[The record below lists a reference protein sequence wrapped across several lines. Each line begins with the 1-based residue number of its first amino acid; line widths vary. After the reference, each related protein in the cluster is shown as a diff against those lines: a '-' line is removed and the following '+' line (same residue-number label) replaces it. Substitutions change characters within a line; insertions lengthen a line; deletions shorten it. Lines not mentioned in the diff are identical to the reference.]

1 MPLVEDHPH
10 AAHSPAVSSS
20 GALSAPSCD
29 HSASARPPMRAARR
43 IAPLLLAVAA
53 GLAAVAPG
61 ASAQNLDK
69 LKGMVGGGKE
79 SAGEAAG
86 GIGGALPSLGSMNIG
101 SLGNATGV
109 VEYCI
114 KNNYLDG
121 GASGIKDKLM
131 GKLSGGDTKPSEDSG
146 YLAGAKGLFN
156 TSDGKSVD
164 LSGGGLKEKFT
175 KQVCEQVLKQAKNL
189 L

>member
-1 MPLVEDHPH
+1 MRLAPDNLAPH
-10 AAHSPAVSSS
+10 RR
-20 GALSAPSCD
+20 
-29 HSASARPPMRAARR
+29 ASARPPASPTANPMRR
-43 IAPLLLAVAA
+43 IAPLLLAAA
-53 GLAAVAPG
+53 ASLAVIGPG
-61 ASAQNLDK
+61 ASAQSLDQ
-69 LKGMVGGGKE
+69 LKGLAGGGDK
-79 SAGEAAG
+79 AG
-86 GIGGALPSLGSMNIG
+86 GAAGALPSLGSMNIG

-121 GASGIKDKLM
+121 GAGGIKDKLM
-131 GKLSGGDTKPSEDSG
+131 GKLSGGGTKPSEDSG

-156 TSDGKSVD
+156 TSDGQSVD
-164 LSGGGLKEKFT
+164 LSGGGLKQKFT

>member
-1 MPLVEDHPH
+1 MHLVEDLAP
-10 AAHSPAVSSS
+10 AVHSPAVSPADVPS
-20 GALSAPSCD
+20 ALSFGRPS
-29 HSASARPPMRAARR
+29 AARPPRRAARR
-43 IAPLLLAVAA
+43 LAPLLLAVAA

-61 ASAQNLDK
+61 ASAQNLDQ
-69 LKGMVGGGKE
+69 LKGLVGGAKDG
-79 SAGEAAG
+79 AAEASGA
-86 GIGGALPSLGSMNIG
+86 GGALPSLGSMNIG

-146 YLAGAKGLFN
+146 YQAGAKGLFN

-175 KQVCEQVLKQAKNL
+175 KQVCEQVLKQAKNQL
-189 L
+189 